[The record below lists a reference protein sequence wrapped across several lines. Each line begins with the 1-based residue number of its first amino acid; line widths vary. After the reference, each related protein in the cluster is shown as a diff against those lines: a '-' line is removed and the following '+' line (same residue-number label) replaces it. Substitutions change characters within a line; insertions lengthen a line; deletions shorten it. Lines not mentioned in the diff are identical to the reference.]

1 MQPQKV
7 KAKGMLQSKGD
18 SGDRFQNIYIVQQRY
33 NGLLTNYLDT
43 VDCKLT
49 AISITPTSEEN
60 RRSVKMYHEL
70 KMK

>member
-7 KAKGMLQSKGD
+7 KAKGMLQSKGS
-18 SGDRFQNIYIVQQRY
+18 SGTRFQKFYIMQQRY
-33 NGLLTNYLDT
+33 NGQLTNYLDT

-49 AISITPTSEEN
+49 AISITQTSEEN

-70 KMK
+70 RMK